1 MKTIACSLSVVLFLA
16 VGCGGTLDDL
26 GRAGGEGTVA
36 GGKGENGEAGVGW
49 RQFSMTAS
57 GECALPDGSACL
69 FNVPEPPP
77 DETTPPAN
85 PPDGTE
91 PPPTITVPP
100 TTATPPEDGG
110 CWVTG
115 IGTFGKGDTRDSF
128 GGNAMT
134 MKAGTVRGEWQHTD
148 HFDQSGTQKNGQN
161 LFHGKVTYIV
171 CKRYPTLP
179 GPEVP
184 KAEPNYANWGGV
196 GRYNGVDGYFFDVK
210 AFDHAEGG
218 IHKDRYVIEIYG
230 PDKQLVLHADGLG
243 TLADPSNKECEVD
256 PAVTPDLAWV
266 KAMGCLSGGNFQIH
280 PPNKGHPY

>member
-1 MKTIACSLSVVLFLA
+1 MTTIARALPIVLFLA

-26 GRAGGEGTVA
+26 GRAGDEGTAESTGVS
-36 GGKGENGEAGVGW
+36 GEPGVGW
-49 RQFSMTAS
+49 RQFNMTAN

-77 DETTPPAN
+77 DETTPPT
-85 PPDGTE
+85 PPDDTA
-91 PPPTITVPP
+91 PPPAITTPP
-100 TTATPPEDGG
+100 TTAAPPEDGG

-148 HFDQSGTQKNGQN
+148 HFDQSGTQKN
-161 LFHGKVTYIV
+161 
-171 CKRYPTLP
+171 PTLP

-218 IHKDRYVIEIYG
+218 IHKDRYVIDIYG

-243 TLADPSNKECEVD
+243 TLADPSNKACEID
-256 PAVTPDLAWV
+256 TAVTPDLAWV